1 MARITV
7 GKRLHVR
14 NMGGSTLFNGST
26 SKIEITK
33 IINYPVIT
41 VSFWMKMSNLF
52 TADPRTI
59 ANGHTD
65 NLNVGF
71 QFWIMG
77 DINSAVILFAVGN
90 GTTNANAQYHL
101 SNIVGK
107 YYHVVGVYDGSTV
120 KIYIDGVLGSVIGNI
135 TGTIAETG
143 LPIAI
148 GYNPSY
154 GYSWFRGKLAEV
166 KIFNSAITAA
176 QVQELYTTGSV
187 SGVTPVGD
195 YPLDDQPP
203 TYIDSIAGN
212 NGTGTDTALSPDVP
226 LRSRSSAPNRISVNA
241 QYIPNPYMDD
251 DAGSG
256 LPAGWSGYNNDDGDT
271 ISTAS
276 IDRTDFVTGS
286 GSHKLTIFDPTTTYK
301 NKWSSINLLSIFPSG
316 FIRTG
321 RKVRVFIRY
330 KTTPGTYVYI
340 GFSDGSA
347 AKKVLE
353 SAPTVWTEVTTD
365 IVFAKPKNSSFD
377 LQIQCK
383 NTNTTQVATL
393 WIDEIRIT
401 HIPRTAV

>member
-256 LPAGWSGYNNDDGDT
+256 FSSGWDHWTDSGGDT
-271 ISTAS
+271 ESTIA
-276 IDRTDFVTGS
+276 IDRTDFVTGT
-286 GSHKLTIFDPTTTYK
+286 GSQKLTMYDPTNAWK
-301 NKWSSINLLSIFPSG
+301 LNELNISLSSIFPAG
-316 FIRTG
+316 FIRAG
-321 RKVRVFIRY
+321 RKVRIFVRY

-340 GFSDGSA
+340 GFLPGGVA
-347 AKKVLE
+347 RKVAE

-365 IVFAKPKNSSFD
+365 VVFAKPVESLKLDF
-377 LQIQCK
+377 QCK
-383 NTNTTQVATL
+383 NNGTSLTATL